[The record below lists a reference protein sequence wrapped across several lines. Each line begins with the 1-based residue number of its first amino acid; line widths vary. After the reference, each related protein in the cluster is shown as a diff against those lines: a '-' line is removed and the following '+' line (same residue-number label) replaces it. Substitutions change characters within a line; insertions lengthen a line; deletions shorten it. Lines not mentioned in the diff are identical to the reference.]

1 MNIIIAILSFFLTL
15 GILVFFHEGGHFV
28 AAKALGVR
36 VLKFSLGF
44 GKRLVG
50 FTAGGTEYVI
60 SLIPLGGYVKM
71 AGEYD
76 KEDEPAPD
84 HFLSKPPWV
93 RAVIALAGPTT
104 NIILAVIFYAIVL
117 KAGYTIYTYNNEIGC
132 VYETLE
138 LGGEE
143 VVTPAYKA
151 GIADGDKIVA
161 VDGKPVANWYE
172 IQTEIWTSP
181 GEDMELTLSRGGSE
195 KTVEVT
201 TLIEPDTGRGLVG
214 FAYFQSPDVYKVF
227 EDTAA
232 AKIGI
237 EPGDRLSEINGEP
250 YTDFT
255 DFVVKLDELPAGDY
269 TFTFDTSNGPKSAVI
284 NYDGENPDV
293 FLNELG
299 VIFGLHEEEFRV
311 GWLQMF
317 PEAVKKVGESVMLT
331 VKGIGL
337 IFKGE
342 VQLHKALGG
351 PITIA
356 AMAGETVR
364 AGWVSYLQFLAYMSV
379 ILGFLNLLPI
389 PVLDGGQIV
398 ISLVETVIRRNLP
411 DRAREIVT
419 IIGLAFVV
427 GLTVLAISADVTRLF
442 TGS

>member
-1 MNIIIAILSFFLTL
+1 MNIIIAILSFFVTL

-28 AAKALGVR
+28 AAKLLGVR

-44 GKRLVG
+44 GKRLIG

-76 KEDEPAPD
+76 KDDEPAPD

-104 NIILAVIFYAIVL
+104 NIILAVVFYAIVL
-117 KAGYTIYTYNNEIGC
+117 KAGYTVYTYTNEIGY

-143 VVTPAYKA
+143 VATPAYKA
-151 GIADGDKIVA
+151 GIIEGDRIVA
-161 VDGKPVANWYE
+161 IDGKPVANWFD
-172 IQTEIWTSP
+172 IQNEIWTSP
-181 GEDMELTLSRGGSE
+181 GEDMELTLSRDGGE

-201 TLIEPDTGRGLVG
+201 TLIEPETGRGLVG

-227 EDTAA
+227 EDTAT

-237 EPGDRLSEINGEP
+237 EPGDRLSDINGEP
-250 YTDFT
+250 VTDIT
-255 DFVVKLDELPAGDY
+255 DFVVTLEDLPAGDY

-311 GWLQMF
+311 GWAQMF
-317 PEAVKKVGESVMLT
+317 PEAVKKVWESVVLT

-356 AMAGETVR
+356 AMAGETAR
-364 AGWVSYLQFLAYMSV
+364 AGWVSFLQFLAYMSV

-411 DRAREIVT
+411 V
-419 IIGLAFVV
+419 
-427 GLTVLAISADVTRLF
+427 
-442 TGS
+442 